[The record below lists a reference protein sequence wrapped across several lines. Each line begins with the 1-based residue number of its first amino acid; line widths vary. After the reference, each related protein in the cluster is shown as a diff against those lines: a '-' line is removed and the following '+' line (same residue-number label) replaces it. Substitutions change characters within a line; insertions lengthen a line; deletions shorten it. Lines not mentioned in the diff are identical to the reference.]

1 LSESERAK
9 RVVQRIY
16 SWAADTVY
24 DPLVVRGA
32 FRVFGGRLNE
42 LVIEQGRRAVRHA
55 KGRAILDLPVGTAAF
70 TVEMADRHE
79 GIVVGADIAE
89 GMVRAA
95 RDTAGR
101 KGVRN
106 LAPIQADAHRLPF
119 RNGSFYAVLCTNG
132 LQVMPGLRPTL
143 AELRRV
149 VAEDGVLYVSVVNM
163 PIRSDASAPTMFL
176 SRSRLRV
183 AIEEA
188 GFAVVDLRRERFA
201 TLIEAAP
208 R

>member
-1 LSESERAK
+1 LSEPERAK

-24 DPLVVRGA
+24 DPVVVNGA

-42 LVIEQGRRAVRHA
+42 LVGEQGRRAVRHA
-55 KGRAILDLPVGTAAF
+55 EGRAILDLPVGTAAF
-70 TVEMADRHE
+70 TAKMARLHD

-95 RDTAGR
+95 RDTARR
-101 KGVRN
+101 KGAGN

-119 RNGSFYAVLCTNG
+119 RSGSFAAVLCTNG

-149 VAEDGVLYVSVVNM
+149 IAAGGMLYVSVVNL
-163 PIRSDASAPTMFL
+163 PIRSEPSAPTMFL
-176 SRSRLRV
+176 SRSRLRA

-188 GFAVVDLRRERFA
+188 GFTVVDLRRERLA
-201 TLIEAAP
+201 TLIEASP